1 MEALNV
7 PYIYNCL
14 TMFGEWMHGGKV
26 VTMFDGAVYTPPS
39 FAGPLPVLVLISV
52 LSKNLCV
59 CVGGNARH

>member
-1 MEALNV
+1 
-7 PYIYNCL
+7 
-14 TMFGEWMHGGKV
+14 MHGGKV